1 MLDFKYRI
9 NQRLCIGC
17 EKCAEVCPTL
27 AIDFN
32 AKKRKAFVLDIDQ
45 CLVCHQCIEVCPVEA
60 ITLKGGLW
68 QDDIRI
74 PEDKKGAQRVKGGY
88 INE

>member
-1 MLDFKYRI
+1 
-9 NQRLCIGC
+9 
-17 EKCAEVCPTL
+17 
-27 AIDFN
+27 
-32 AKKRKAFVLDIDQ
+32 
-45 CLVCHQCIEVCPVEA
+45 VEA